1 MHYVKHGHACG
12 YTAAMKND
20 ARRTITPPGSRITI
34 VQAGFSVCLGPEII
48 AEVAWASVKDVFAY
62 TRFLGSDIHLCLDFA
77 PKARGKAQV
86 VVNEK
91 VQGWSDLLHALPTSL
106 GNLTPGWERL
116 ASCDEP
122 CRKAN
127 EPVSRVV
134 PAHVVNPVHVWQ
146 AKDGH
151 V

>member
-20 ARRTITPPGSRITI
+20 ARRTITPPGSRITL
-34 VQAGFSVCLGPEII
+34 VQDGFSVCLGPEII

-86 VVNEK
+86 VVTKMYVAAEK
-91 VQGWSDLLHALPTSL
+91 ACVCEYVFHGGPGNFGNDLRT
-106 GNLTPGWERL
+106 
-116 ASCDEP
+116 
-122 CRKAN
+122 
-127 EPVSRVV
+127 
-134 PAHVVNPVHVWQ
+134 
-146 AKDGH
+146 
-151 V
+151 